1 MNITLLGCG
10 RWGSFIAWYMDKI
23 KHFNVTVWGR
33 ENDPLL
39 DNLIKTRKNEYVEFS
54 QDITLTHDLTQAL
67 NSSEI
72 IIISISAQ
80 GVRDLMSHVS
90 KIPNY
95 KSKTFVLCMK
105 GIEDSTGKR
114 LSEILIEFGVDKNN
128 IAVWVGPGHIQEFTR
143 MVPSCMIIDSYNPDL
158 SAKLV
163 NNFSSDLIRYYI
175 GCDIIG
181 SEIGA
186 GAKNVIGVG
195 AGMLDG
201 LGYSVLK
208 GALMARG
215 AYEVSRLI
223 KALGGNPISA
233 YGLCHLGD
241 YEATLFSQFSH
252 NRKFGEMFVKGEPFT
267 KLAEGV
273 ATASAMLKMGQKLNI
288 DLPITQAICNILQ
301 HKSTPQEILKELF
314 GRENKKEFDL

>member
-10 RWGSFIAWYMDKI
+10 RWGSFIAWYMDAV
-23 KHFNVTVWGR
+23 KHNNVMVWGR
-33 ENDPLL
+33 NNDPLL
-39 DNLIKTRKNEYVEFS
+39 ENLIKTRKNDYVTFPES
-54 QDITLTHDLTQAL
+54 IELTHDLDKAL
-67 NSSEI
+67 NHSNI

-80 GVRDLMSHVS
+80 GVRDLMSHVT
-90 KIPNY
+90 KIPCY
-95 KSKTFVLCMK
+95 KEKTFVLCMK

-114 LSEILIEFGVDKNN
+114 LSEVLIESGVSPNK

-143 MVPSCMIIDSYNPDL
+143 MVPNCMIIDSHNPEL
-158 SAKLV
+158 TKYLV
-163 NNFSSDLIRYYI
+163 ENFSSSLIRYYI
-175 GCDIIG
+175 GNDIIG

-186 GAKNVIGVG
+186 AAKNVMGIG

-215 AYEVSRLI
+215 AHEVAQLI
-223 KALGGNPISA
+223 KAKGGNELSA

-241 YEATLFSQFSH
+241 YEATLFSPHSH
-252 NRKFGEMFVKGEPFT
+252 NRRFGEMFVKNEPFT

-273 ATASAMLKMGQKLNI
+273 ATTSAMLKMAKQLNI
-288 DLPITQAICNILQ
+288 ELPITQAIYNILNRIEEPKQ
-301 HKSTPQEILKELF
+301 ILDKLF
-314 GRENKKEFDL
+314 ARENKKEF

>member
-10 RWGSFIAWYMDKI
+10 RWGSFIAWYMDSI
-23 KHFNVTVWGR
+23 KKNNVMVWGR

-39 DNLIKTRKNEYVEFS
+39 ENLKKTRKNEYVEFPQS
-54 QDITLTHDLTQAL
+54 IQLTNDLNKAL
-67 NSSEI
+67 NHSEI

-80 GVRDLMSHVS
+80 GVRDLMSRVS
-90 KIPNY
+90 KIPCY
-95 KSKTFVLCMK
+95 QQKTFVLCMK
-105 GIEDSTGKR
+105 GIEDATGKR
-114 LSEILIEFGVDKNN
+114 LSEVLIENGVSPDK

-143 MVPSCMIIDSYNPDL
+143 MVPNCMLIDSCNPEL
-158 SAKLV
+158 TKYLV
-163 NNFSSDLIRYYI
+163 SNFSSNLIRFYI
-175 GCDIIG
+175 GNDIIG

-186 GAKNVIGVG
+186 GAKNVMGVG

-215 AYEVSRLI
+215 AHEVAQLI
-223 KALGGNPISA
+223 KAKGGNELSA

-241 YEATLFSQFSH
+241 YEATLFSPHSN
-252 NRKFGEMFVKGEPFT
+252 NRRFGEMFIKGEPFT

-273 ATASAMLKMGQKLNI
+273 ATASAMLKMAKTLNVE
-288 DLPITQAICNILQ
+288 LPITQAIYNIIN
-301 HKSTPQEILKELF
+301 HKSTPEEILKQLF
-314 GRENKKEFDL
+314 SRTNKKEFD

>member
-10 RWGSFIAWYMDKI
+10 RWGSFIAWYMDAV
-23 KHFNVTVWGR
+23 KHNNVMVWGR
-33 ENDPLL
+33 NNDPLL
-39 DNLIKTRKNEYVEFS
+39 ENLIKTRKNDYVTFPES
-54 QDITLTHDLTQAL
+54 IELTHDLDKAL
-67 NSSEI
+67 NHRNI

-80 GVRDLMSHVS
+80 GVRDLMSHVT
-90 KIPNY
+90 KIPCY
-95 KSKTFVLCMK
+95 KEKTFVLCMK

-114 LSEILIEFGVDKNN
+114 LSEVLIESGVSPNK

-143 MVPSCMIIDSYNPDL
+143 MVPNCMIIDSHNPEL
-158 SAKLV
+158 TKYLV
-163 NNFSSDLIRYYI
+163 ENFSSSLIRYYI
-175 GCDIIG
+175 GNDIIG

-186 GAKNVIGVG
+186 AAKNVMGIG

-215 AYEVSRLI
+215 AHEVAQLI
-223 KALGGNPISA
+223 KAKGGNELSA

-241 YEATLFSQFSH
+241 YEATLFSPHSH
-252 NRKFGEMFVKGEPFT
+252 NRRFGEMFVKNEPFT

-273 ATASAMLKMGQKLNI
+273 ATTSAMLKMAKQLNI
-288 DLPITQAICNILQ
+288 ELPITQAIYNILNRIEEPKQ
-301 HKSTPQEILKELF
+301 ILDKLF
-314 GRENKKEFDL
+314 ARENKKEF